1 MGSISARLRCGGVSR
16 RWRECSCTYHLPVI
30 AMPHTTDNAGYAA
43 RLITHGPFREM
54 FWGGA
59 IAMGGIVPL
68 LLLLLAPA
76 SFALIGIAAV
86 LALLGL
92 LAFEWVFVMAGQSV
106 PNS

>member
-1 MGSISARLRCGGVSR
+1 MVLG
-16 RWRECSCTYHLPVI
+16 EI